1 MAVLSPTLVP
11 ARSQP
16 FLVPGARGAAP
27 RRIGHWLLAAIFLV
41 LVVPAL
47 PAAVPA
53 RESEV
58 KATLLFNF
66 CHFVEWPAGAFA
78 DSSAPFVIGILGRDP
93 FGRFIDDLVKGEKS
107 HGRSIEVRRFAR
119 LEEMTEVHL
128 LYVSP
133 SEQTR
138 IRGIIAALRG
148 RPLLLTGEEAKPGFT
163 RFGGMIEFTTDGQ
176 NLKLRINLDEARK
189 AGLAISARLLRLAEV
204 TRTQD

>member
-1 MAVLSPTLVP
+1 
-11 ARSQP
+11 
-16 FLVPGARGAAP
+16 
-27 RRIGHWLLAAIFLV
+27 
-41 LVVPAL
+41 
-47 PAAVPA
+47 
-53 RESEV
+53 
-58 KATLLFNF
+58 
-66 CHFVEWPAGAFA
+66 
-78 DSSAPFVIGILGRDP
+78 
-93 FGRFIDDLVKGEKS
+93 
-107 HGRSIEVRRFAR
+107 
-119 LEEMTEVHL
+119 MTEVHL

-138 IRGIIAALRG
+138 VRGIIAALRG